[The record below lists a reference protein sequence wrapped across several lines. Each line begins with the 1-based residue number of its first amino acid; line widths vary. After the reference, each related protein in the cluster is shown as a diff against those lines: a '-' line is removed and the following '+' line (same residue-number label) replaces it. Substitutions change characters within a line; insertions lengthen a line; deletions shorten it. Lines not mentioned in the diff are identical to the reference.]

1 MTPLVLVHGG
11 AGARLDD
18 QDGCVAAAHAGIA
31 ALRADGDAL
40 SAAIAAVEILE
51 DDPRF
56 NAGSGS
62 SLRLDGH
69 TIEMD
74 AAIMDSRGSLGAVA
88 CVQRV
93 RNPVQLAAAV
103 TETPHWLLCGSGA
116 QQYARQI
123 GLPDYDPTTPNA
135 QQRHQQILDK
145 LRDGQQL
152 VHGYPNSALTGH
164 WNFPRPCDLPA
175 GAACDTVGAVAREAG
190 GHFAVA
196 VSTGGAAPALLGR
209 VGDSPIIGAG
219 FYAGKDGAVAVTG
232 IGEQIVRHL
241 LAYRVYEWLA
251 GGMAVKLALERALAL
266 FDPAIDMGLI
276 AVTASDSGSISNRQ
290 MPTAAATLPGG

>member
-1 MTPLVLVHGG
+1 MTPMVLVHGG
-11 AGARLDD
+11 AGASLDD
-18 QDGCVAAAHAGIA
+18 QDGCVAAAHAGVA
-31 ALRADGDAL
+31 TLRADGDAL
-40 SAAIAAVEILE
+40 AAAIAAVVALE

-62 SLRLDGH
+62 SLRLDGR

-93 RNPVQLAAAV
+93 RNPVRLAAAV

-116 QQYARQI
+116 QHFARQI
-123 GLPDYDPTTPNA
+123 GLPDYDPATPNA
-135 QQRHQQILDK
+135 VQRHQKVLDK
-145 LRDGQQL
+145 LRAGQP
-152 VHGYPNSALTGH
+152 VAHGHANSAFTDH
-164 WNFPRPCDLPA
+164 WNFPGAPQLPA
-175 GAACDTVGAVAREAG
+175 GAACDTVGAVAREAN

-209 VGDSPIIGAG
+209 VGDTPIIGAG

-241 LAYRVYEWLA
+241 LAYRVYEWMVA
-251 GGMAVKLALERALAL
+251 GMAVKPALERALAL

-276 AVTASDSGSISNRQ
+276 AMTASDSGSISNRQ
-290 MPTAAATLPGG
+290 MPTAAASLPGG